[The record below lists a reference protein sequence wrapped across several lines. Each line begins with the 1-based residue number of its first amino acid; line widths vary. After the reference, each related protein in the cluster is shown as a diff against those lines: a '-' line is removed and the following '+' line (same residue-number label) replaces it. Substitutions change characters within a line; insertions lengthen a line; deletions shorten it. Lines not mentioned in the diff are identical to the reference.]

1 MFKDTKEGQ
10 THHDK
15 DACYKCRECS
25 GHYQT
30 ENYLHQHLSESV
42 QCSDLDIIN
51 LKSMNGGHGPLGNF
65 CNHLM
70 VDTGKYERQCKFCNL
85 TELRDK

>member
-1 MFKDTKEGQ
+1 MFKDTKEGS
-10 THHDK
+10 THHHR

-30 ENYLHQHLSESV
+30 KNELHQHLSESV

-51 LKSMNGGHGPLGNF
+51 FKH
-65 CNHLM
+65 
-70 VDTGKYERQCKFCNL
+70 
-85 TELRDK
+85 